1 MDKTYGTA
9 GVVSYSD
16 MKLGDILKNLS
27 KTYNSLVEK
36 AKVPQAVWKLQEDL
50 PAEDKNFFVQDK
62 TGIISG
68 VLDQGAEEVKDL
80 PELVG
85 MGLSLASVPEGAY
98 NQLKSFAQE
107 MDWEKAKDFA
117 KEAAK
122 QTIQYDNF
130 VSSPTTKWCV
140 LLTVFMPIVRKN
152 NPVGDN
158 TNRG

>member
-1 MDKTYGTA
+1 M
-9 GVVSYSD
+9 
-16 MKLGDILKNLS
+16 
-27 KTYNSLVEK
+27 
-36 AKVPQAVWKLQEDL
+36 
-50 PAEDKNFFVQDK
+50 QDK

-152 NPVGDN
+152 KPVGDN